1 MQFGRIGIWDD
12 QVPLEHLR
20 SLRGTM
26 EKFWQYI
33 YSGGWQIIL
42 QWQGGQTRTGRW
54 ISCSQRH
61 REHCHELPSTLKQ
74 PYHYP
79 PEGKT
84 IYITI
89 IQAYA
94 PTSDYDGD
102 AVEDFYERLQEI
114 LDHSLKN
121 GTLVVLGDWNAK
133 VGEDALKNWKGTC
146 GRYCNQRTIER
157 GFCWG
162 IHSANTKHPKDAPQ
176 GLSSISKSLKT
187 LKFQSP
193 SKQWLVEWLIGEA
206 LTLLDADDTN

>member
-1 MQFGRIGIWDD
+1 
-12 QVPLEHLR
+12 
-20 SLRGTM
+20 M
-26 EKFWQYI
+26 EKLWQYI
-33 YSGGWQIIL
+33 YSGGSQIIL

-74 PYHYP
+74 PYHHP

-94 PTSDYDGD
+94 PTADYDGD
-102 AVEDFYERLQEI
+102 AVEDFYEHLQEI

-146 GRYCNQRTIER
+146 GRYCNQRTNER

-176 GLSSISKSLKT
+176 GLSSIAKSLKT

-193 SKQWLVEWLIGEA
+193 SKQ
-206 LTLLDADDTN
+206 

>member
-1 MQFGRIGIWDD
+1 MSCR
-12 QVPLEHLR
+12 PLSS
-20 SLRGTM
+20 SL
-26 EKFWQYI
+26 
-33 YSGGWQIIL
+33 
-42 QWQGGQTRTGRW
+42 
-54 ISCSQRH
+54 
-61 REHCHELPSTLKQ
+61 
-74 PYHYP
+74 
-79 PEGKT
+79 
-84 IYITI
+84 ITI
-89 IQAYA
+89 RLRARPFTSQLYR
-94 PTSDYDGD
+94 PTPLPRTMMVMQLRTSMN
-102 AVEDFYERLQEI
+102 VQEI

-133 VGEDALKNWKGTC
+133 VREDALKNWKGTC
-146 GRYCNQRTIER
+146 GRYCNQRTNER